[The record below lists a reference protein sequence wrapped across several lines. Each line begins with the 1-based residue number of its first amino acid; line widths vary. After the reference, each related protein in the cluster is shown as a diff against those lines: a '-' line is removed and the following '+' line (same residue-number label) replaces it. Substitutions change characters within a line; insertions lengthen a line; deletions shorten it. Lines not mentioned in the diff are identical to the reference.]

1 MDDIR
6 AKLDK
11 VENEQYRSIPA
22 QRLIEKLSLLKNK
35 VEESKKRWFWEL
47 LQNASDYNETV
58 NVKLIISDTRVS
70 FSHDGNPFSFRDAFN
85 LISPDS
91 NKLDDE
97 IHKDNIGKFGTG
109 LVSTHILS
117 SVLEIKGVCIDS
129 DTGATY
135 QFGVSLDRSCFTNK
149 QALIEQITTANEELK
164 RSLIPHKVE
173 CGFNASFSYTLG
185 SPLPTVP
192 AVQSSDI
199 DLNYLYEALPYTL
212 CFMPK
217 VQSVVIEDNRGIASV
232 KTFKISRDIV
242 KNEVLTFIV
251 ETDSK
256 TTTQQFVYLSHGE
269 VSTTFRCEDNRI
281 LPFQKDLS
289 RIFCGLPLV
298 GTEDIGMPFLLNS
311 LKFTPTTER
320 EGVELQPSSNDVNR
334 SLFLASTELYGMVLD
349 YVANNQLKCAF
360 NIARLRSKY
369 NGNSISNQQFY
380 SLYLT
385 KYKQHILSH
394 NIVVNT
400 KNQFV
405 SFSSIIL
412 PFADSK
418 PDVELYNN
426 CELLNKLALPIAD
439 DYLAWFEATD
449 FTIFKEQKFTSENLA
464 KQIEAKNDIYSIGVN
479 KEDILSWLYGCA
491 EYLKGKDRFIFSK
504 YNLLPNQSGLLCSAS
519 SKLYADIELPIELKE
534 VYDTLFASKKQ
545 KIGDKLLD
553 KKFNGLE
560 LLNSEFTLEM
570 LANEIDQELS
580 QQYSQN
586 QGNAHLLS
594 SVLNNLYKWIDCAK
608 VTKEKLA
615 SYFHWYYPKRATLI
629 VDLLSEN
636 QREQALI
643 IAQSGKMESLAAL
656 ASSEI
661 SDEELKIIVANFKK
675 LPSALALLSDVVNDT
690 AYADSTGGDIGEE
703 IVYRNLQQKYPRTQ
717 GYNVVWAS
725 RDRKEP
731 CYDFEI
737 TLNGQIYCYCDA
749 KTTKRGIN
757 NADSIPFYMRKSQ
770 WVFLKSLDGNTP
782 YYIARVFSADNNR
795 IEYLRISV

>member
-1 MDDIR
+1 
-6 AKLDK
+6 
-11 VENEQYRSIPA
+11 
-22 QRLIEKLSLLKNK
+22 
-35 VEESKKRWFWEL
+35 
-47 LQNASDYNETV
+47 
-58 NVKLIISDTRVS
+58 
-70 FSHDGNPFSFRDAFN
+70 
-85 LISPDS
+85 
-91 NKLDDE
+91 
-97 IHKDNIGKFGTG
+97 
-109 LVSTHILS
+109 
-117 SVLEIKGVCIDS
+117 
-129 DTGATY
+129 
-135 QFGVSLDRSCFTNK
+135 
-149 QALIEQITTANEELK
+149 
-164 RSLIPHKVE
+164 
-173 CGFNASFSYTLG
+173 
-185 SPLPTVP
+185 
-192 AVQSSDI
+192 
-199 DLNYLYEALPYTL
+199 
-212 CFMPK
+212 
-217 VQSVVIEDNRGIASV
+217 
-232 KTFKISRDIV
+232 
-242 KNEVLTFIV
+242 
-251 ETDSK
+251 
-256 TTTQQFVYLSHGE
+256 
-269 VSTTFRCEDNRI
+269 
-281 LPFQKDLS
+281 
-289 RIFCGLPLV
+289 
-298 GTEDIGMPFLLNS
+298 MPFLLNS

-320 EGVELQPSSNDVNR
+320 EGVELQPGSNDVNR

-369 NGNSISNQQFY
+369 NGNSISNQQFC
-380 SLYLT
+380 SLYLA

-400 KNQFV
+400 ENQFV

-426 CELLNKLALPIAD
+426 CKLLNKLALPIAD

-449 FTIFKEQKFTSENLA
+449 FTIFKEQKFTCENLA
-464 KQIEAKNDIYSIGVN
+464 KQIETKNDIYSIGVN
-479 KEDILSWLYGCA
+479 KEDVLSWLYGCA

-519 SKLYADIELPIELKE
+519 SKLYADIELPIELKD

-594 SVLNNLYKWIDCAK
+594 SVLNNLYKWIDCAN

-675 LPSALALLSDVVNDT
+675 LPSALALLSDVVDDT